1 MIVHIPQQ
9 EITIIRRQLLTDV
22 VYAIT
27 HAALKP
33 MNPEHTTL
41 TPVEIYMSAQNLAK
55 TINKLS
61 DVDEGLDD
69 EIDDLIAE
77 ASSEDEAMFIMLLA
91 AIMLQALDKKQP
103 TQQTNDTILHIFQRC
118 QENEL
123 FAPLL
128 TQFANREEAR
138 YAAGKITDLLNYELA
153 EIVRNK
159 EDLEA
164 IRTIINGLLVN
175 ADKMDVETIRGML
188 ISFNKFNLDNNHV
201 IDGELIRLY
210 DKLDYRSTN
219 VADLKEY
226 VASNSRYPR
235 EKDYQGVAIWL
246 DQQKKKGVDFY
257 AAAGYN
263 RSEMCRKLS
272 KLFDWDVKEN
282 SLRKAQ
288 EELKK

>member
-41 TPVEIYMSAQNLAK
+41 TPVEIYMSAQNFAK

-69 EIDDLIAE
+69 EVDDLIAE

-138 YAAGKITDLLNYELA
+138 YAAGKITDLFNYELA

-175 ADKMDVETIRGML
+175 ADKMDVETIRGLL
-188 ISFNKFNLDNNHV
+188 IALNKFNLDNNH
-201 IDGELIRLY
+201 ILDDELKQLY
-210 DKLDYRSTN
+210 EKLGFKSTS
-219 VADLKEY
+219 VVQIQEY
-226 VASNSRYPR
+226 VQNKHVQNEVSVN
-235 EKDYQGVAIWL
+235 
-246 DQQKKKGVDFY
+246 
-257 AAAGYN
+257 AAGATGIVN
-263 RSEMCRKLS
+263 NNK
-272 KLFDWDVKEN
+272 
-282 SLRKAQ
+282 Q
-288 EELKK
+288 

>member
-41 TPVEIYMSAQNLAK
+41 TPVEIYMSAQNFAK

-175 ADKMDVETIRGML
+175 ADKMDVETIRGLL
-188 ISFNKFNLDNNHV
+188 IALNQFNLDNNH
-201 IDGELIRLY
+201 ILDDGLKQLY
-210 DKLDYRSTN
+210 EKLGFKSTS
-219 VADLKEY
+219 VVQIQEY
-226 VASNSRYPR
+226 VQNKHVQNEVSVN
-235 EKDYQGVAIWL
+235 
-246 DQQKKKGVDFY
+246 
-257 AAAGYN
+257 AAGATGIVN
-263 RSEMCRKLS
+263 NNK
-272 KLFDWDVKEN
+272 
-282 SLRKAQ
+282 Q
-288 EELKK
+288 

>member
-41 TPVEIYMSAQNLAK
+41 TPVEIYMSAQNFTKA
-55 TINKLS
+55 INQLS

-138 YAAGKITDLLNYELA
+138 YAAGKIADLLNYELA

-175 ADKMDVETIRGML
+175 ADKMDVETIRGLL
-188 ISFNKFNLDNNHV
+188 IALNKFNLDNNH
-201 IDGELIRLY
+201 ILDDELKQLY
-210 DKLDYRSTN
+210 EKLGFKSTS
-219 VADLKEY
+219 VVQIQEY
-226 VASNSRYPR
+226 VQNKHVQNEVSVN
-235 EKDYQGVAIWL
+235 
-246 DQQKKKGVDFY
+246 
-257 AAAGYN
+257 AAGATGIVN
-263 RSEMCRKLS
+263 NNK
-272 KLFDWDVKEN
+272 
-282 SLRKAQ
+282 Q
-288 EELKK
+288 

>member
-41 TPVEIYMSAQNLAK
+41 TPVEIYMSAQNFAK
-55 TINKLS
+55 AINQLS

-69 EIDDLIAE
+69 EVDDLIAE

-138 YAAGKITDLLNYELA
+138 YVAGKITDLLNYELA

-175 ADKMDVETIRGML
+175 ADKMDVETIRGLL
-188 ISFNKFNLDNNHV
+188 IALNKFNLDNNH
-201 IDGELIRLY
+201 ILDDELKQLY
-210 DKLDYRSTN
+210 EKLGFKSTS
-219 VADLKEY
+219 VVQIQEY
-226 VASNSRYPR
+226 VQNKHVQNEVSVN
-235 EKDYQGVAIWL
+235 
-246 DQQKKKGVDFY
+246 
-257 AAAGYN
+257 AAGATGIVN
-263 RSEMCRKLS
+263 NNK
-272 KLFDWDVKEN
+272 
-282 SLRKAQ
+282 Q
-288 EELKK
+288 